1 MFYCIDVSVLKN
13 FFLTITYYYYYYFAT
28 VDAS

>member
-13 FFLTITYYYYYYFAT
+13 FFLTITYYYYYFAT
-28 VDAS
+28 IDAS